1 MIMYSLLWTQTQVL
15 RHPVVQ
21 DLDQDPTNSQLSKTF
36 STAEDQRLTFWSVIE
51 LLEALVHTARIQ
63 VLYAV
68 KCNSKKFV

>member
-1 MIMYSLLWTQTQVL
+1 M
-15 RHPVVQ
+15 PG
-21 DLDQDPTNSQLSKTF
+21 LDQDPTNSQLSKTF